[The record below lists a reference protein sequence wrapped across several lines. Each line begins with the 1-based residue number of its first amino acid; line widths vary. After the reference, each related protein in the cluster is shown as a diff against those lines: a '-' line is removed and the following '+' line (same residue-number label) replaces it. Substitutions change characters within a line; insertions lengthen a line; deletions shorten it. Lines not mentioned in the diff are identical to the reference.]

1 MEIERKEYQEY
12 VAALD
17 EDERALLASGKH
29 FYQLTFEN
37 LGGLVM
43 PLVVEFTYTDGKTD
57 VRRIP
62 VEIWRKGGKE
72 VTKVFV
78 TPKEATRIV
87 LDPFLELADTDLS
100 NNAWPRNVR
109 PTRIDLYNGAT
120 RSYGRNSI
128 NPMQRARENLD
139 YIESLED

>member
-1 MEIERKEYQEY
+1 
-12 VAALD
+12 
-17 EDERALLASGKH
+17 
-29 FYQLTFEN
+29 
-37 LGGLVM
+37 M
-43 PLVVEFTYTDGKTD
+43 PLVVEFTYTDGTTD
-57 VRRIP
+57 VRRVP

-109 PTRIDLYNGAT
+109 PTRIDLYNDAT
-120 RSYGRNSI
+120 RGYGRSSGNL
-128 NPMQRARENLD
+128 MQRVRDNQD
-139 YIESLED
+139 YLESLDD